1 MLTPGDFPKVTLTAP
16 DNARAEIY
24 LHGAHVASW
33 ITPDGDE
40 KLYLSPRSE
49 FRPNAALRGGIP
61 VIFPQFAGLGP
72 LLKHGFARVSAWE
85 WLGPPSEADDTVAG
99 HFQLTE
105 SPATRAIW
113 DHSFQLDLTLAA
125 AIGEYGEDLT
135 VTVGGSQL
143 EVSLQVTNTDTQPF
157 DFTAALHTY
166 FRVQDIT
173 AVMIE
178 GTGGL
183 AYREF
188 GVDSAQAES
197 ELRIDGEV
205 DRIYWNVPGPIILH
219 DTGRTMRVTASG
231 FPDAVIWNPGPEKA
245 AALVDME
252 PGGYRSMQCIEA
264 AVIGQPVKLEPG
276 AAWRGTQTLA
286 ALSR

>member
-1 MLTPGDFPKVTLTAP
+1 VSYFLFFKERLMHTPGDFPKVILTAP

-24 LHGAHVASW
+24 LHGANVASW
-33 ITPDGDE
+33 ITPDGGE
-40 KLYLSPRSE
+40 KLYLSQRNV
-49 FRPNAALRGGIP
+49 FRPDAALRGGIP
-61 VIFPQFAGLGP
+61 VVFPQFSGLGP
-72 LLKHGFARVSAWE
+72 LLKHGFARISAWE
-85 WLGPPSEADDTVAG
+85 WLGSQSEADGSVSG
-99 HFQLTE
+99 HFQLTD
-105 SPATRAIW
+105 SPATRTIW
-113 DHSFQLDLTLAA
+113 DHGFQL
-125 AIGEYGEDLT
+125 DLT

-166 FRVQDIT
+166 FRVQDIA
-173 AVMIE
+173 AVMVE

-197 ELRIDGEV
+197 ELRIDGET
-205 DRIYWNVPGPIILH
+205 DRIYWNVPGPITLH
-219 DTGRTMRVTASG
+219 DAGRTMRVTASG

-252 PGGYRSMQCIEA
+252 PDGYRSMLCIEA
-264 AVIGQPVKLEPG
+264 AVISQPVKLEPG